1 MMNLKALTENKPLV
15 RNLFIAGLVILGL
28 AQYAFQQNQQVSSRQ
43 NSRPEACCANANWVG
58 SRQMQQT
65 QDYGMQSNQ
74 QDYGMNNN
82 QQDYGVQNNQFVNP
96 DASSSTSMPMGNTD
110 SSYSISN
117 QDSSGEIAQPY
128 NQLND
133 PDYIKSRENIQ
144 QQQRDLLGDTS
155 TFVDSSSGQQYQ
167 VDQGASNAWAD
178 NSGNV
183 VSSDTSASNPGAS
196 YTELQPLQTNTG
208 TSTDS
213 SGQ

>member
-1 MMNLKALTENKPLV
+1 MNLKSLTENKTLV
-15 RNLFIAGLVILGL
+15 RNLFIAGLAVLGL
-28 AQYAFQQNQQVSSRQ
+28 AQYAVQQNQQVSSRQ
-43 NSRPEACCANANWVG
+43 NSKPQTCCANANWAG
-58 SRQMQQT
+58 RNQMQPT
-65 QDYGMQSNQ
+65 QDYGMQNNQ
-74 QDYGMNNN
+74 QDDGMNNN
-82 QQDYGVQNNQFVNP
+82 QQDFETQNNQFVNP
-96 DASSSTSMPMGNTD
+96 DTSSAASMPMGNTD
-110 SSYSISN
+110 SSFGMNN

-144 QQQRDLLGDTS
+144 QQQCDLLGDTS

-167 VDQGASNAWAD
+167 VDQSASNAWAD

-183 VSSDTSASNPGAS
+183 VSSDSSASNPGSS
-196 YTELQPLQTNTG
+196 YTELQPLQTDTG

>member
-1 MMNLKALTENKPLV
+1 MNLKALTENKTLV

-28 AQYAFQQNQQVSSRQ
+28 AQYAFPENHQSSSRQ
-43 NSRPEACCANANWVG
+43 NSRFQTCCANANWTNN
-58 SRQMQQT
+58 SQMQQT
-65 QDYGMQSNQ
+65 QDAGMQNNQQDFEMQSNQ
-74 QDYGMNNN
+74 QDYLM
-82 QQDYGVQNNQFVNP
+82 QNDQFVNP
-96 DASSSTSMPMGNTD
+96 DTSGAASMQMGSTNSSDSINTQ
-110 SSYSISN
+110 N
-117 QDSSGEIAQPY
+117 SGGEMTQPY

-144 QQQRDLLGDTS
+144 QQQRDLLGDTT

-167 VDQGASNAWAD
+167 VDQSASNAWAD

-196 YTELQPLQTNTG
+196 YTELQPLQTDTG